1 MFVCMCGVRGVRGEK
16 LSWNVGW
23 GGVLTKRSTF
33 INMQSHVLILKFQ
46 IIIYVNFFQLMHV
59 HVHVWIHHWDPEKC
73 TSGKF

>member
-1 MFVCMCGVRGVRGEK
+1 MKGG
-16 LSWNVGW
+16 
-23 GGVLTKRSTF
+23 GGVLTKRRTF

-46 IIIYVNFFQLMHV
+46 IIFYVNFFQLMHV